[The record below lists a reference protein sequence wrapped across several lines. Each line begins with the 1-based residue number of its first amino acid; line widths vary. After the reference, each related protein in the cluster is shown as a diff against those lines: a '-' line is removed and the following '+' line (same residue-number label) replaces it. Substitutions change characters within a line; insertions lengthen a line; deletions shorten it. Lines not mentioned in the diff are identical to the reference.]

1 MLLRTAKNVLM
12 VLLLHLIKL
21 PELKVRIAR
30 HVHKVRYAITI
41 KQGRCFLLF
50 LMKSLRLLSFIAV

>member
-1 MLLRTAKNVLM
+1 MSLRTARNVLM

-30 HVHKVRYAITI
+30 RVHKVRYAITI

-50 LMKSLRLLSFIAV
+50 LIKSLCLLSFTAV